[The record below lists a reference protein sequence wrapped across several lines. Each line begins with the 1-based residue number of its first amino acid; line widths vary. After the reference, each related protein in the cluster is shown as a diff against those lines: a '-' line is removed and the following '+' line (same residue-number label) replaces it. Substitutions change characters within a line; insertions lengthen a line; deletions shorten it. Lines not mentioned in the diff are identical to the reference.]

1 MFANYKIGTPKKCKK
16 QVITIKIGYF
26 REVLIL
32 GAIDIGSN
40 AARLLIAEVQEQNGL
55 THYTKLNLLRIPL
68 RLGFDVFEHGRI
80 RRDKTR
86 LLIKTMKTFK
96 LLLDLYEVEHFRIYA
111 TSAMRDASNSKEI
124 IRRVKLSSGLK
135 IEVISGTEEANILY
149 ENHLS
154 ANLIPGNV
162 QLFVDVGGG
171 STEITLYIDNEVIQK
186 ESFNIGTIRL
196 LQDHSPDEEWQRMKL
211 FLKTH
216 AKNIEGLQVIGSGGN
231 INKVFSISK
240 MKDGKPLSVNFIKK
254 FHAEIQPLSLEER
267 MLRYNLREDR
277 AAVIAPALHIYI
289 HILKWSGRS
298 EIFVPKIGL
307 ADGIIKKLYQ
317 DIQKTS
323 L

>member
-1 MFANYKIGTPKKCKK
+1 
-16 QVITIKIGYF
+16 
-26 REVLIL
+26 
-32 GAIDIGSN
+32 
-40 AARLLIAEVQEQNGL
+40 
-55 THYTKLNLLRIPL
+55 
-68 RLGFDVFEHGRI
+68 
-80 RRDKTR
+80 
-86 LLIKTMKTFK
+86 MK
-96 LLLDLYEVEHFRIYA
+96 
-111 TSAMRDASNSKEI
+111 
-124 IRRVKLSSGLK
+124 
-135 IEVISGTEEANILY
+135 
-149 ENHLS
+149 NHLS

-298 EIFVPKIGL
+298 EIFVPQIGL

-317 DIQKTS
+317 DIQKPLCRIKTRAKIGKNRESS
-323 L
+323 LFWAYEIPLPINSIEQYHQEYQRSIEDPEGFWSEIASHFTWKSNWNSVIGGNFSEGKSTWFEGAKLNITENCIDRHLTEKEIKMQSFLNLTIPMRKRNTLHTPICTNV